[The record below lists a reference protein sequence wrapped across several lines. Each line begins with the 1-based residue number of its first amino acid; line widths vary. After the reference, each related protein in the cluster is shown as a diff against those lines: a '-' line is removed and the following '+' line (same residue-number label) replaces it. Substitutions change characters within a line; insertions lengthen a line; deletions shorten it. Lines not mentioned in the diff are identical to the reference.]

1 MTLPT
6 PRTTAV
12 LLTLAA
18 MSLAGCAPA
27 PLPAAS
33 GAGRAALIVVG
44 ADGLTRQACVTLE
57 GSEAT
62 GRQLLEGAGLPVV
75 LDDRNAMGALV
86 CSIDG
91 QGCDYPAEACFCQ
104 CEQLGSCTYWAY
116 FVRPSPGDW
125 TYSALGV
132 SAQPVRP
139 GEVHVWIWL
148 DASKTGTQA
157 VALLPDVGFDQ
168 VCP

>member
-6 PRTTAV
+6 PRATAV
-12 LLTLAA
+12 LLALAA
-18 MSLAGCAPA
+18 TLLAGCAPGSPA
-27 PLPAAS
+27 PAS
-33 GAGRAALIVVG
+33 PAGRVALIVVG
-44 ADGLTRQACVTLE
+44 ADGSTRQACVTLE
-57 GSEAT
+57 GGEAT
-62 GRQLLEGAGLPVV
+62 GRQLLESAGLPVV

-91 QGCDYPAEACFCQ
+91 LGCGYPAEACFCQ

-116 FVRPSPGDW
+116 FTRTPPGDW
-125 TYSALGV
+125 TYSTQGV

-139 GEVHVWIWL
+139 GEVHAWIWL
-148 DASKTGTQA
+148 DASKTGTEA
-157 VALLPDVGFDQ
+157 VGLLPKLEFAQ